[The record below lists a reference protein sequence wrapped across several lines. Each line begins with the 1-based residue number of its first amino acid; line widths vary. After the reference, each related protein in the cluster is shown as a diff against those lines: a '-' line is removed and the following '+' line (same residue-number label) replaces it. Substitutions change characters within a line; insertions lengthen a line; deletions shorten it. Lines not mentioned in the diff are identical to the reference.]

1 MRKTRL
7 PAPTFVIGLGLA
19 AAVAGIGVVLH
30 VRGWSALVSEAKG
43 RCGSRSRE
51 CPQGLGAVLLLAFAC
66 TFAGCFGAAAVV
78 KPSIKRANVRRPGSV
93 RRWSAI
99 AAVGGLL
106 AGIWPGVLVY
116 DGLRGQ
122 FLEVQWSAPPDRP
135 ANVRMVG
142 NWVHDDLVV
151 RVRPD
156 RLTAYT
162 ARGVAWTTEVPGR
175 NAVCAVSRDAES
187 GIGLVAWAT
196 DGQPCA
202 TVVAL
207 DLRTGQPLWQRTRSA
222 AGRFGATVTGGLAI
236 AGDVVVFT
244 EATGVRAAGL
254 RENDDRWHLDLG
266 AGCKPDGVAGDTG
279 QVTVL
284 FGCEDGSRHVVTVD
298 SGTGRERWRAAIPVE
313 PQAETVLLAA
323 RPVVV
328 YAAEYGSRG
337 ADVFLSFG
345 DDGRVRA
352 RIPRSGE
359 DYELPPA
366 ADRNSGTAAPSV
378 QGGRLLT
385 PVGTPGDYKRTAVAA
400 FSLETGARLWRTE
413 LEDEVGAIGP
423 TAGGLLVGSKDLRIR
438 ELSPS
443 DGTVT
448 ASLPVRGTRYLSSMD
463 IRKPE
468 GGYAILAEDGV
479 ANPPVLMVG

>member
-1 MRKTRL
+1 MRRPSL
-7 PAPTFVIGLGLA
+7 SALAVVIGLGL
-19 AAVAGIGVVLH
+19 VIGIGVVLH
-30 VRGWSALVSEAKG
+30 VRGWSALVSEASG

-51 CPQGLGAVLLLAFAC
+51 CPQGLSAVLLLAFAC
-66 TFAGCFGAAAVV
+66 TLVPCFASVAFV
-78 KPSIKRANVRRPGSV
+78 SRFTKRADVPWPRPVRRGG
-93 RRWSAI
+93 AI
-99 AAVGGLL
+99 AAVAGLL

-122 FLEVQWSAPPDRP
+122 FLEVRWSAPPDRP
-135 ANVRMVG
+135 ADVRMVG

-162 ARGVAWTTEVPGR
+162 ARGIAWTTEVPGR
-175 NAVCAVSRDAES
+175 NAVCAMSRDAVN
-187 GIGLVAWAT
+187 GIGLVAWAV
-196 DGQPCA
+196 DGRPCA

-207 DLRTGQPLWQRTRSA
+207 DLRTGQPRWQRTRATAEPFA
-222 AGRFGATVTGGLAI
+222 AEVTGGLAI

-244 EATGVRAAGL
+244 EPTGVRAVG
-254 RENDDRWHLDLG
+254 RENDDRWSLDAG
-266 AGCKPDGVAGDTG
+266 AGCRPVGAAADTG
-279 QVTVL
+279 QVTVVI
-284 FGCEDGSRHVVTVD
+284 GCADGSRHVVTVD
-298 SGTGRERWRAAIPVE
+298 PGTGRERWRAALPVE
-313 PQAETVLLAA
+313 PPAETVLLAA

-359 DYELPPA
+359 DYELPRGT
-366 ADRNSGTAAPSV
+366 DRNSGMASPV
-378 QGGRLLT
+378 VRDGRLLA
-385 PVGTPGDYKRTAVAA
+385 PVGVPGDYRRTAVAA

-413 LEDEVGAIGP
+413 VDDDVGAVEP

-443 DGTVT
+443 DGRVT
-448 ASLPVRGTRYLSSMD
+448 ASLPVRGTRYVSSMD
-463 IRKPE
+463 IRKPD
-468 GGYAILAEDGV
+468 GGYAIVAVDGV
-479 ANPPVLMVG
+479 AYPPVVMVG